1 MELPLVHLQEALVL
15 VLVLMLVV
23 QVLQK
28 VVVGVGGANCV
39 EVGMHTV

>member
-28 VVVGVGGANCV
+28 VVVGAGGANCV